1 MTLGFPEMIV
11 MVALGFTGMAIP
23 IATIVLLVLIYRRL
37 SELRLQIEQL
47 IERGK

>member
-11 MVALGFTGMAIP
+11 MVALGFTMAIP